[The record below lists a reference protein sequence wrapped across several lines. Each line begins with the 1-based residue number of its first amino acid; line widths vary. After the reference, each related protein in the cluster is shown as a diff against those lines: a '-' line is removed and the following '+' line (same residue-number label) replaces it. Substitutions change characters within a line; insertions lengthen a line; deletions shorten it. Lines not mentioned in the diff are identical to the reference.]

1 MVQWIKQNSVLF
13 LIIVTI
19 LMLFVN
25 LGVLQTNIMEAR
37 NIISAREMVNDGN
50 WIFTTLNSLPR
61 YEKPPLP
68 TWITAV
74 FGLVFGFENFF
85 WLRVPVVLI
94 TILLV
99 VWFYKILSKFELTK
113 QQVVNS
119 SLVLITSFYVFFS
132 GRDNNW
138 DMYTHSFMMG
148 TIFFLVKEFQATKFN
163 LFNFIAAFF
172 FLGCS
177 IMSKGP
183 VSLYALFLPF
193 LLAYFIVYRQKL
205 GRNLS
210 ITLFTIILGCV
221 VGFAW
226 MMYVKYFDA
235 EHFLAAS
242 TKEVNN
248 WHSYNTRPIYY
259 YWSFFTQSGLWTIP
273 ALISLIY
280 PYLKNKVANK
290 KAYQFVW
297 LWTILSVVLLSIIPE
312 KKSRY
317 LLPTLIPLAMN
328 IGFYIEYLRLEFK
341 NMTNKTE
348 KYFTNFIF
356 GLYGF
361 IGIVISIGVFIYTKD
376 RLSEFLVWS
385 IPFAIVGLVL
395 GIAILKGLKIK
406 SFEQVFYSAV
416 LLMCSVVAFGFPLS
430 KLTFSETLYSSAQN
444 LKKLENQY
452 QIKTYEWEGF
462 VPEIVLDY
470 GNSIPAINENG
481 KMNLPKQAKFGVL
494 ANKADSTFITNH
506 LKSYSIKKIGVV
518 DLNHSSKDQKNYNDR
533 IQRNYYLIEK
543 K

>member
-37 NIISAREMVNDGN
+37 NIISAREMVYDGN
-50 WIFTTLNSLPR
+50 WIFTMLNGLPR

-68 TWITAV
+68 TWITAA
-74 FGLVFGFENFF
+74 FGSVFGFENFF
-85 WLRVPVVLI
+85 WLRIPVVLI

-99 VWFYKILSKFELTK
+99 VWFYKTLTHFDLTK

-138 DMYTHSFMMG
+138 DMYTHSFVMG
-148 TIFFLVKEFQATKFN
+148 AILFLVKEFQSSKFN

-172 FLGCS
+172 LLGCS

-193 LLAYFIVYRQKL
+193 LIAYFIVYRYKL
-205 GRNLS
+205 GRNLG
-210 ITLFTIILGCV
+210 ITILTIILGCV

-242 TKEVNN
+242 QKEVNN

-273 ALISLIY
+273 ALVSLIY

-290 KAYQFVW
+290 KAYQFAW
-297 LWTILSVVLLSIIPE
+297 LWTILSVVLLSVIPE

-317 LLPTLIPLAMN
+317 LLPVLIPLAMN

-341 NMTNKTE
+341 NLSNKTE
-348 KYFTNFIF
+348 RYFTNFTF
-356 GLYGF
+356 GLYGI
-361 IGIVISIGVFIYTKD
+361 IGIAISVGVFIYTKD
-376 RLSEFLVWS
+376 HLSEFLIWS
-385 IPFAIVGLVL
+385 IPFAVVGLIL
-395 GIAILKGLKIK
+395 GVSIFKGLKIK
-406 SFEQVFYSAV
+406 SFEQIFYSTI

-430 KLTFSETLYSSAQN
+430 KLTFSEELYSSAKN
-444 LKKLENQY
+444 LKKLEQQN
-452 QIKTYEWEGF
+452 QIKTYEWQSF

-470 GNSIPAINENG
+470 GTSIPAINDG
-481 KMNLPKQAKFGVL
+481 KKTIFPKEEKFGML
-494 ANKADSTFITNH
+494 ASPSDSTFFADNFNN
-506 LKSYSIKKIGVV
+506 YSIKKIGVV
-518 DLNHSSKDQKNYNDR
+518 DLNHSSKGQKNYNDR
-533 IQRNYYLIEK
+533 IQRNYYLIQK

>member
-37 NIISAREMVNDGN
+37 NIISAREMVHDGN
-50 WIFTTLNSLPR
+50 WIFTTLNGLPR

-74 FGLVFGFENFF
+74 FGSFFGFENFF
-85 WLRVPVVLI
+85 WLRIPVVLI

-99 VWFYKILSKFELTK
+99 VWFYKTLKHFDLTK

-138 DMYTHSFMMG
+138 DMYTHSFVMG
-148 TIFFLVKEFQATKFN
+148 AILFLVKEFQSSKFN

-172 FLGCS
+172 LLACS

-193 LLAYFIVYRQKL
+193 LIAYFIVYRYKL
-205 GRNLS
+205 GRNLG
-210 ITLFTIILGCV
+210 ITILTIILCCV

-226 MMYVKYFDA
+226 MMYVKYFDP

-242 TKEVNN
+242 QKEVNN

-273 ALISLIY
+273 ALVSLIY

-290 KAYQFVW
+290 KAYQFAW
-297 LWTILSVVLLSIIPE
+297 LWTILSVVLLSVIPE

-317 LLPTLIPLAMN
+317 LLPVLIPLAMN

-341 NMTNKTE
+341 NLSNKTE
-348 KYFTNFIF
+348 RYFTNFAF
-356 GLYGF
+356 GLYGI
-361 IGIVISIGVFIYTKD
+361 IGIAISVGVFIYTKD

-385 IPFAIVGLVL
+385 IPFAVVGLIL
-395 GIAILKGLKIK
+395 GISIFKGLKIK
-406 SFEQVFYSAV
+406 SFEQIFYSTI

-430 KLTFSETLYSSAQN
+430 KLTFSEELYSSAKN
-444 LKKLENQY
+444 LKKLEQQN
-452 QIKTYEWEGF
+452 QIKTYEWQSF

-470 GNSIPAINENG
+470 GTSIPAINDG
-481 KMNLPKQAKFGVL
+481 KKTIFPKEEKFGML
-494 ANKADSTFITNH
+494 ASPSDSTFFADHFNN
-506 LKSYSIKKIGVV
+506 YSIKKIGVV
-518 DLNHSSKDQKNYNDR
+518 DLNHSSKNQKNYNDR
-533 IQRNYYLIEK
+533 IQRNYYLIQK

>member
-13 LIIVTI
+13 LIIVTL

-37 NIISAREMVNDGN
+37 NIISAREMVHDGN
-50 WIFTTLNSLPR
+50 WIFTTLNGLPR

-68 TWITAV
+68 TWITAA
-74 FGLVFGFENFF
+74 FGSVFGFENLF
-85 WLRVPVVLI
+85 WLRIPVVLI

-99 VWFYKILSKFELTK
+99 VWFYKTLTHFDLTK

-138 DMYTHSFMMG
+138 DMYTHSFVMG
-148 TIFFLVKEFQATKFN
+148 AILFLVKEFQSSKFN

-172 FLGCS
+172 LLACS

-193 LLAYFIVYRQKL
+193 LIAYFIVYRNKL
-205 GRNLS
+205 GRNLGIS
-210 ITLFTIILGCV
+210 VLTIIAGCI

-226 MMYVKYFDA
+226 MMYVKYYDSA
-235 EHFLAAS
+235 NFLAAS
-242 TKEVNN
+242 QKEVNN

-273 ALISLIY
+273 ALVSLIY

-290 KAYQFVW
+290 KAYQFAW
-297 LWTILSVVLLSIIPE
+297 LWTILSVVLLSVIPE

-317 LLPTLIPLAMN
+317 LLPVLIPLAMN

-341 NMTNKTE
+341 NLSNKTE
-348 KYFTNFIF
+348 RYFTNFTF
-356 GLYGF
+356 GLYGI
-361 IGIVISIGVFIYTKD
+361 IGVAISVGVFIYTKD

-385 IPFAIVGLVL
+385 IPFAVVGLIL
-395 GIAILKGLKIK
+395 GISIFKGLKIK
-406 SFEQVFYSAV
+406 SFEQIFYSTI

-430 KLTFSETLYSSAQN
+430 KLTFSEELYSSAKN
-444 LKKLENQY
+444 LKKLEQQN
-452 QIKTYEWEGF
+452 QIKTYEWQSF

-470 GNSIPAINENG
+470 GTSIPAINDG
-481 KMNLPKQAKFGVL
+481 KKTIFPKEEKFGML
-494 ANKADSTFITNH
+494 ASLSDSTFFADHFNN
-506 LKSYSIKKIGVV
+506 YSIKKIGVV

-533 IQRNYYLIEK
+533 IQRNYYLIQK

>member
-25 LGVLQTNIMEAR
+25 LDVLQTNIMEAR
-37 NIISAREMVNDGN
+37 NIISAREMVNNGN
-50 WIFTTLNSLPR
+50 WIFTTLNGLPR

-74 FGLVFGFENFF
+74 FGNVFGFENFF

-99 VWFYKILSKFELTK
+99 IWFYKTLTKFDLTK

-148 TIFFLVKEFQATKFN
+148 TIFFLVKEFQVTKFN
-163 LFNFIAAFF
+163 LFNFIVAFF

-193 LLAYFIVYRQKL
+193 LIAYFLVFRQKL

-210 ITLFTIILGCV
+210 IALLTIILGCV

-226 MMYVKYFDA
+226 MLYVKYFDA

-273 ALISLIY
+273 ALVSLIY
-280 PYLKNKVANK
+280 PYLRHKVTNKR
-290 KAYQFVW
+290 AYQFAW
-297 LWTILSVVLLSIIPE
+297 LWTVFSVVLLSLIPE

-317 LLPTLIPLAMN
+317 LLPVLIPLAMN

-341 NMTNKTE
+341 NFSNKVE
-348 KYFTNFIF
+348 KYFTNFAF
-356 GLYGF
+356 GLYGL
-361 IGIVISIGVFIYTKD
+361 IGIVIAVGVFIYTKD

-385 IPFAIVGLVL
+385 IPFAVVGLVL
-395 GIAILKGLKIK
+395 GLSILKGLKIK
-406 SFEQVFYSAV
+406 SFEQVFYSTV
-416 LLMCSVVAFGFPLS
+416 LLMCTVVAFGFPLS
-430 KLTFSETLYSSAQN
+430 KLTFSEELYSSAKN
-444 LKKLENQY
+444 LHRLEKQY
-452 QIKTYEWEGF
+452 QIKTYETQSF

-470 GNSIPAINENG
+470 GTSIPAIYDG
-481 KMNLPKQAKFGVL
+481 KKLNFPKETKFGML
-494 ANKADSTFITNH
+494 ANQSDSILIAEQFKN
-506 LKSYSIKKIGVV
+506 YSFQKIGVV
-518 DLNHSSKDQKNYNDR
+518 DLNHSSKNQKNYNDR
-533 IQRNYYLIEK
+533 IQKDYYLVQK

>member
-50 WIFTTLNSLPR
+50 WIFTTLNGLPR

-68 TWITAV
+68 TWITAS
-74 FGLVFGFENFF
+74 FGYVFGFENFF

-94 TILLV
+94 TILLI
-99 VWFYKILSKFELTK
+99 VWFYKTLTKFDLTK

-138 DMYTHSFMMG
+138 DMYTHCFILG
-148 TIFFLVKEFQATKFN
+148 TIFFLVKEFQASRFN
-163 LFNFIAAFF
+163 LVNFIAAFF

-193 LLAYFIVYRQKL
+193 LIAYFIVYRHKL

-210 ITLFTIILGCV
+210 ISLLTIILGCI

-226 MMYVKYFDA
+226 MMYVKYYDA
-235 EHFLAAS
+235 EHFLVAS
-242 TKEVNN
+242 KKEVNN

-273 ALISLIY
+273 AFVSLLY

-297 LWTILSVVLLSIIPE
+297 LWTILSVVLLSLIPE

-317 LLPTLIPLAMN
+317 LLPVLIPLAMN

-341 NMTNKTE
+341 NIANKTE
-348 KYFTNFIF
+348 KYSINFIF
-356 GLYGF
+356 GLYGL
-361 IGIVISIGVFIYTKD
+361 IGIIIALGVFIYTKD

-385 IPFAIVGLVL
+385 IPFAIIGLVL
-395 GIAILKGLKIK
+395 GISIFKGLKSE
-406 SFEQVFYSAV
+406 SFEQIFYSTV
-416 LLMCSVVAFGFPLS
+416 LLMCSVVVFGFPLS
-430 KLTFSETLYSSAQN
+430 KLTFSEEVYSSAKN
-444 LKKLENQY
+444 LKELEKQY
-452 QIKTYEWEGF
+452 QIKTYDVQSF

-470 GNSIPAINENG
+470 GTSIPAIYDGKKINFPKEN
-481 KMNLPKQAKFGVL
+481 KFGML
-494 ANKADSTFITNH
+494 ANQSDSSFVANQFKNY
-506 LKSYSIKKIGVV
+506 LIKKIGVV
-518 DLNHSSKDQKNYNDR
+518 DLNHSSKNQKNYNDR
-533 IQRNYYLIEK
+533 IQKDYYLVEK